1 VGRDGKLV
9 GGLSNS
15 LFERCDF
22 SVEIVRKCGTQSL
35 KFVEGVGFN
44 SAV

>member
-1 VGRDGKLV
+1 MGRDGKLV

-22 SVEIVRKCGTQSL
+22 SDKIARKCGAQSL
-35 KFVEGVGFN
+35 KFVEGAGFN